1 MTRTPLFG
9 IDFDDIPM
17 PEAAEAALRL
27 IGRGGGAYAVTP
39 NPEIV
44 MAARKDP
51 ALYEAVTGADLVLPD
66 GVGLVWASKI
76 LGKPLRNRLPG
87 IDFASA
93 LMERLSKNGG
103 SVYLLGAKP
112 GVAEEAAKRLAAAY
126 PGLRIAGTRHGYF
139 RDDEEEAILGEIRAA
154 GPDLILVCLGSSRQE
169 LWMKNNASRVGRGL
183 MIGLGGATDVYAGLK
198 KRAPEPM
205 RRLGLEWLYRLAQEP
220 KRIVR
225 MVRLPGILFAAIKEK
240 GRENA

>member
-9 IDFDDIPM
+9 IAFDDIPM

-27 IGRGGGAYAVTP
+27 IGRGDGAYAVTP

-44 MAARKDP
+44 LAARKDP
-51 ALYEAVTGADLVLPD
+51 ALQEAITGADLILPD

-76 LGKPLRNRLPG
+76 LGRPLQNRLQG

-93 LMERLSKNGG
+93 LMERLSKNCG

-126 PGLRIAGTRHGYF
+126 PGLRIAGTRNGYF
-139 RDDEEEAILGEIRAA
+139 RDDEEDEILGEIRAA
-154 GPDLILVCLGSSRQE
+154 GPDLTLVCLGFPRQE
-169 LWMKNNASRVGRGL
+169 LWMKNNVSRVGRGL
-183 MIGLGGATDVYAGLK
+183 MIGLGGAMDVYAGQK

-205 RRLGLEWLYRLAQEP
+205 RRLGMEWLYRLAQEP
-220 KRIVR
+220 RRIGRVL
-225 MVRLPGILFAAIKEK
+225 RLPGILFAAIKEK